1 VADFFRKLFGIK
13 ATDQPAAQKQVDMAT
28 TAPLSDQQISAIIS
42 NQAVKYEMRQLI
54 ASVGQS
60 VGKQREHNEDILLA
74 ITSTISGSVDS
85 IPFGLYIVADGM
97 GGHQFGEVASNAA
110 VRIMGGNIIKKF
122 FPYLFNLPT
131 EALQDSL
138 QEMMETSIMEAHQYV
153 QREAPG
159 SGTTVTAALILG
171 QQVTIAHVG
180 DSRAYSVY
188 PDGRIEPITRDHSL
202 VKRLEELGHL
212 SKDEAV
218 NFPHRNVLIR
228 ALGQGESLEADA
240 LGAPGRRGKP
250 GGRLAERQAALRR
263 CDRAV
268 CFVAAHAAPLFS
280 GHQAREAPHRLQTAA
295 ILVEQLEEQR
305 AARGSFKADRSISA

>member
-60 VGKQREHNEDILLA
+60 VGKQREHNEDSLLA

-228 ALGQGESLEADA
+228 ALGQGESLEADIFTIPFPKTGSLMLCSDGLWGVISEKDIYRSIA
-240 LGAPGRRGKP
+240 
-250 GGRLAERQAALRR
+250 
-263 CDRAV
+263 
-268 CFVAAHAAPLFS
+268 
-280 GHQAREAPHRLQTAA
+280 EAPNLHRACQNMVEAA
-295 ILVEQLEEQR
+295 NLAGGPDNITVILVQMI
-305 AARGSFKADRSISA
+305 G